1 MTNVR
6 VIVAGPV
13 GSGKSAIAGEIE
25 IAMKAIGVS
34 VRFADERAARAEKR
48 LTHANWTRDLEMY
61 QPTVVLEERI
71 EPERSFPEAA
81 DGKPISE
88 EEALLWGAGCDPET
102 ARFVARQLQRQGVML
117 VKTNFA
123 QGC

>member
-13 GSGKSAIAGEIE
+13 GCGKSAVLGEIE
-25 IAMKAIGVS
+25 IAMKAIGVP
-34 VRFADERAARAEKR
+34 VRFADEKAFQAEKR
-48 LTHANWTRDLEMY
+48 MTRADWARDLDMY

-81 DGKPISE
+81 DGRPASDE
-88 EEALLWGAGCDPET
+88 EVMLWAAGCDTET
-102 ARFVARQLQRQGVML
+102 ARFVAGQLQRQGVTL
-117 VKTNFA
+117 VRA
-123 QGC
+123 PRQGGL